1 MIGNNYTGF
10 RIVAVMVLFMLLL
23 MTTFATVAATARD
36 DGNANQDA
44 LAKAQYL
51 LRQISTE
58 KDALKAENDKLQ
70 EEITKRDAK
79 IDKLNKKIKHA
90 NDSLDNS
97 KELVGRYQETVA
109 AQRDRM
115 AEMRDKFQKLVDKYR
130 ELVAALKLVE
140 SERTGLE
147 SKVSEQLK
155 VLESCSNKNQELY
168 QVSVDLMRQYENKGV
183 WDALMQKEPVTQL
196 KRVEIE
202 TMLEETQNRIDDL
215 KIFTSQ
221 TDSAR

>member
-1 MIGNNYTGF
+1 MNYTSF
-10 RIVAVMVLFMLLL
+10 RIVAAMVFSVALLL
-23 MTTFATVAATARD
+23 SATAAVAATARD
-36 DGNANQDA
+36 GGGNANQDA

-51 LRQISTE
+51 LRQLSEE

-70 EEITKRDAK
+70 EEITKRDTK
-79 IDKLNKKIKHA
+79 IDKLNKKIDHVNK
-90 NDSLDNS
+90 SLDSS
-97 KELVGRYQETVA
+97 KDLVGRYQETVA

-140 SERTGLE
+140 SERTGLNN
-147 SKVSEQLK
+147 KVAEQLK
-155 VLESCSNKNQELY
+155 VLESCSKKNQELY
-168 QVSVDLMRQYENKGV
+168 QVSVDLMKQYEDKSV

-215 KIFTSQ
+215 KIITAQ
-221 TDSAR
+221 TDSTK